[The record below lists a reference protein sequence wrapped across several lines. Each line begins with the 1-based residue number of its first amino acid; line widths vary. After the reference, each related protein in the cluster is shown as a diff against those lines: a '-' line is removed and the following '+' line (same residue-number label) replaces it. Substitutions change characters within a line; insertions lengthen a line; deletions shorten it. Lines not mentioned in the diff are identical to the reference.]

1 LLRRLPATFP
11 RTGPADAGEFRL
23 ERVPVFERVVITG
36 VTGGVGAAAA
46 EALLAA
52 GTRVLGV
59 SRKTPSS
66 LVAHP
71 LFEHLAL
78 DLTTGQVAGL
88 PEPWRNAPIIH
99 CAAITAD
106 GWNPEIE
113 LGIVRM
119 TEAALKLS
127 NGPMVHI
134 SSSSVY
140 NLVGPSVRVSEDEA
154 DGHHRFLNSYS
165 RGKWQSELVVR
176 SANRNAVILRPHA
189 VYGPGDNTLLPRVRA
204 AMRFG
209 YLPLP
214 NGGRAQ
220 HAMTSLQNLSDAIMV
235 ALLALETGRVVG
247 ALAVNVSD
255 PAPVEIRS
263 AIIGALGSPVKIAN
277 VPASVAL
284 AAARVYP
291 VFSRGKGEPRITE
304 YAVRQLLHERTYDL
318 AQLCELRG
326 DSNH

>member
-1 LLRRLPATFP
+1 VAVSILAS
-11 RTGPADAGEFRL
+11 
-23 ERVPVFERVVITG
+23 VPVFERVVITG

-52 GTRVLGV
+52 GVRILGV

-66 LVAHP
+66 LMAHP

-78 DLTTGQVAGL
+78 DLTTGHHAGL

-119 TEAALKLS
+119 TEAALNLS
-127 NGPMVHI
+127 TGPVVHI

-154 DGHHRFLNSYS
+154 DGHNRFLNSYS

-176 SANRNAVILRPHA
+176 SSNRNAVILRPHA

-214 NGGRAQ
+214 NGGRAM
-220 HAMTSLQNLSDAIMV
+220 HAMTSLQNLTGAIIA
-235 ALLALETGRVVG
+235 ALRALESGAVVG

-255 PAPVEIRS
+255 AK
-263 AIIGALGSPVKIAN
+263 PVKIREAIIDAMDGG
-277 VPASVAL
+277 VKIASVPVSLAL
-284 AAARVYP
+284 GAAKA
-291 VFSRGKGEPRITE
+291 FQAIGGGKNGEPRITE
-304 YAVRQLLHERTYDL
+304 YAVRQLAHDRTYDL
-318 AQLCELRG
+318 TRLCEILG
-326 DSNH
+326 YSPH